1 MNINY
6 VDTEI
11 PEMAQFCS
19 SGRQRLYVTVVCPIT
34 VHFCTK
40 YVSITICMYVC
51 MYVCVCVYIYIYICI
66 QILQISCTK
75 EEEEEGN

>member
-19 SGRQRLYVTVVCPIT
+19 SGRQRLYVTAVCPIT
-34 VHFCTK
+34 VHMVGLFNDKHILILLLSSC
-40 YVSITICMYVC
+40 
-51 MYVCVCVYIYIYICI
+51 
-66 QILQISCTK
+66 LQI
-75 EEEEEGN
+75 